1 MGGRLFIVPRRKG
14 TSKPSSFF
22 ALRALTTKPRLE
34 AIRRLSSRKKV
45 IEDRLS
51 NTLSLVS
58 AGRNDGGCLV
68 RILARSI
75 RKRISLR
82 FLRGPAAANRCP
94 YRSAFRRRAHE
105 APHVRGRRARFRRAI
120 WSDRLQI
127 ARETGRITG
136 LIRGIL
142 GFASDPSVKVH
153 VTEEKH
159 HGQSNRT
166 KTEPARDLAGASQ
179 REVGHDESSQLVRQ
193 FL

>member
-75 RKRISLR
+75 RKRVSLR
-82 FLRGPAAANRCP
+82 FLRGLPRRIAVRIGPRFGDECAKHPA
-94 YRSAFRRRAHE
+94 S
-105 APHVRGRRARFRRAI
+105 
-120 WSDRLQI
+120 
-127 ARETGRITG
+127 
-136 LIRGIL
+136 
-142 GFASDPSVKVH
+142 
-153 VTEEKH
+153 
-159 HGQSNRT
+159 
-166 KTEPARDLAGASQ
+166 GA
-179 REVGHDESSQLVRQ
+179 
-193 FL
+193 